1 MNICRVLRLSGKV
14 WISWQF
20 SCVICE
26 EKNRYLT
33 GSRHHVSGNSVLE
46 VHGNVEHTPRERK
59 RTPEPCSQ
67 PHDHWTT
74 NTEDIFSIMQESG
87 NSTGQCLF
95 TGKVRQEHVDYFIYN
110 FFSHFHVYVWETHAF
125 VYAHMFVGVYVCGG
139 LKLMLRNFLGHCFRV
154 FFCSRVSHSN
164 PELEAVDS
172 LSSPLT

>member
-46 VHGNVEHTPRERK
+46 GHGNVEHTPRERK

-74 NTEDIFSIMQESG
+74 NTEDRYFLSCKSLETLLDSVSSLEKSGRSMLTISYIIFFLIFMCMCG
-87 NSTGQCLF
+87 RHMHLCMHTCLW
-95 TGKVRQEHVDYFIYN
+95 VCM
-110 FFSHFHVYVWETHAF
+110 YVEAWSWCWETF
-125 VYAHMFVGVYVCGG
+125 SVTV
-139 LKLMLRNFLGHCFRV
+139 
-154 FFCSRVSHSN
+154 
-164 PELEAVDS
+164 PEYPFALES
-172 LSSPLT
+172 LIQTQS

>member
-26 EKNRYLT
+26 EKNRCLT
-33 GSRHHVSGNSVLE
+33 GSRHHVSGNSVLK

-95 TGKVRQEHVDYFIYN
+95 TGKVRQEHVNYFIKN
-110 FFSHFHVYVWETHAF
+110 FFSFSCVCVGDTCICVCTH
-125 VYAHMFVGVYVCGG
+125 VCGCVYMWRPEADVE
-139 LKLMLRNFLGHCFRV
+139 KL
-154 FFCSRVSHSN
+154 SR
-164 PELEAVDS
+164 S
-172 LSSPLT
+172 LFQSILLL

>member
-74 NTEDIFSIMQESG
+74 NTEDRYFLSCKSLETLLDSVSSLEKSG
-87 NSTGQCLF
+87 RSMLTIS
-95 TGKVRQEHVDYFIYN
+95 YII
-110 FFSHFHVYVWETHAF
+110 FFSFSCVCVGDTCICVCTH
-125 VYAHMFVGVYVCGG
+125 VCGCVCMWRPEADVE
-139 LKLMLRNFLGHCFRV
+139 KL
-154 FFCSRVSHSN
+154 SR
-164 PELEAVDS
+164 S
-172 LSSPLT
+172 LFQSILLL